1 MIVRLKY
8 YGTPTAGVEK
18 TDSPAEIP
26 AGSTVEGLL
35 LAAWGKTEL
44 LKAASFL
51 VNNTQA
57 TLKTILNENDE
68 VIVLR
73 PLNGG

>member
-8 YGTPTAGVEK
+8 YGTPVAGI
-18 TDSPAEIP
+18 DRNNLSMEIP
-26 AGSTVEGLL
+26 AGSTVEGLIS
-35 LAAWGKTEL
+35 AAWGKTEL
-44 LKAASFL
+44 LKASFL

-57 TLKTILNENDE
+57 ALKTTLNENDE